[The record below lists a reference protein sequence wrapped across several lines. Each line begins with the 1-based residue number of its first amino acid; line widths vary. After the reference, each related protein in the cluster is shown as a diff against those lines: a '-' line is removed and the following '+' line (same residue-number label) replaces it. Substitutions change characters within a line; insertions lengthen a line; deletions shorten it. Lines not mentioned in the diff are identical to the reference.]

1 VEIVNLTPSAINV
14 ADDEGNI
21 IVTFPPSGN
30 IAYVI
35 TGSNMTRELAG
46 RPIIR
51 VIFGEVTG
59 IPEPSDDV
67 IYLVTTT
74 VAQAAKR
81 PDVISPNT
89 DHTAV
94 RKGGQ
99 IVAVREFHVFA

>member
-35 TGSNMTRELAG
+35 TGTNMTRELAG
-46 RPIIR
+46 RPIVR
-51 VIFGEVTG
+51 VIFGEVVG

-67 IYLVTTT
+67 IYLASTT
-74 VAQAAKR
+74 VAQVAKR

-89 DHTAV
+89 DHTAI
-94 RKGGQ
+94 RKDGQ